1 MPKSEPF
8 VIDGVVYE
16 RDSAPGAGGS
26 AVVWKARRK
35 PDGQVF
41 AIKRIKKDGDANSAR
56 NKRFRREIEYGQ
68 TATHPNVVRIHAR
81 SEDAEFFSYVMD
93 FYPMTLRDVIN
104 GETDADVLLDYV
116 RQLCDALAYVH
127 SDGIVHRDIKPEN
140 ILVDP
145 DARRLVL
152 ADFGIAHFKDSSLT
166 KRGDLLVNRNYLA
179 PEQMVR
185 GNALAV
191 GKPADVFA
199 LGLVMTEMFTK
210 QNARGR
216 RHALV
221 RDRYPFLADLD
232 LIIEQMLLQDAA
244 QRLRIDTVR
253 GLLRT
258 ALRRIDSAIEEISD
272 DLRPDGTSTDD
283 SSGEVERILG
293 RAARD
298 VLSAKHVFE
307 RVADGELDRF
317 NLNYHCEIAYRVS
330 AELFHTCAQAVIY
343 ASCKAQFDYEGA
355 RPWRESDD
363 ARVLSAAKPGLQR
376 ELETILS
383 DFPLPRSSRWG
394 GLPQR
399 SVHLFR
405 FCKDYHCEE
414 LLTSIRASVYGEG
427 SGSLRANLIDAP
439 VFWITHWLRTKLD
452 TDYLRFDR
460 AAREDIG
467 LERHLSVVWNE
478 TLPLDPD
485 REAVGADLLT
495 EPPDADDVAGALR
508 ALEAQWDVSVGELVD
523 GGYAVMF
530 RSRDTYRR
538 FRDEAL
544 DLAEP
549 GSVFEAD
556 VLDLLRPEAEFDD
569 LVALTWNRNFDV
581 AVTLGKILGT
591 RAR

>member
-26 AVVWKARRK
+26 AVVWKVRRK

-41 AIKRIKKDGDANSAR
+41 AIKRIRKDGDANSAR

-68 TATHPNVVRIHAR
+68 KASHPNVVSIHAR

-104 GETDADVLLDYV
+104 DETDADVLLDYV

-191 GKPADVFA
+191 GKPADIFA

-244 QRLRIDTVR
+244 QRLRIDAVR

-272 DLRPDGTSTDD
+272 DLRPDGTSADD

-383 DFPLPRSSRWG
+383 DLPLPRSSRWG

-399 SVHLFR
+399 SAHLFR

>member
-26 AVVWKARRK
+26 AVVWKVRRK

-41 AIKRIKKDGDANSAR
+41 AIKRIRKDGDANSAR

-68 TATHPNVVRIHAR
+68 KASHPNVVSIHAR

-104 GETDADVLLDYV
+104 DETDADVLLDYV

-191 GKPADVFA
+191 GKPADIFA

-244 QRLRIDTVR
+244 QRLRIDAVR

-258 ALRRIDSAIEEISD
+258 ALRRIDPAIEEISD
-272 DLRPDGTSTDD
+272 DLRPDGTSADD

-399 SVHLFR
+399 SAHLFR

>member
-1 MPKSEPF
+1 MPKSGPF

-35 PDGQVF
+35 PDGRVF
-41 AIKRIKKDGDANSAR
+41 AVKRIRKDGDADSAR
-56 NKRFRREIEYGQ
+56 NERFRREIEYGQ
-68 TATHPNVVRIHAR
+68 TASHPNVVSIHAR
-81 SEDAEFFSYVMD
+81 SEDAEFFFYVMD

-104 GETDADVLLDYV
+104 GENDADVLLDYV

-185 GNALAV
+185 GNALGV

-244 QRLRIDTVR
+244 RRLRIDTVR

-258 ALRRIDSAIEEISD
+258 ALQRIDSAIEEISD
-272 DLRPDGTSTDD
+272 DLRPDETSADD

-298 VLSAKHVFE
+298 VLSAKYVFE

-317 NLNYHCEIAYRVS
+317 NLNYHCEVAYRVS
-330 AELFHTCAQAVIY
+330 AELFNTCAQAVIY
-343 ASCKAQFDYEGA
+343 AACKAQFDYEGA
-355 RPWRESDD
+355 GRWDESDD

-376 ELETILS
+376 ELEAILS

-399 SVHLFR
+399 SAHLFR

-414 LLTSIRASVYGEG
+414 LLTSIRASVHGEG

-460 AAREDIG
+460 RAREDIG
-467 LERHLSVVWNE
+467 IECHLSVVWNE

-508 ALEAQWDVSVGELVD
+508 AFEAKWDVSVGELVD
-523 GGYAVMF
+523 GGYSVMF

>member
-41 AIKRIKKDGDANSAR
+41 AIKRIRKDGNANSAR

-68 TATHPNVVRIHAR
+68 TASHPNVVRIHAR
-81 SEDAEFFSYVMD
+81 SEDAEFFFYVMD

-166 KRGDLLVNRNYLA
+166 EPGDLLVNRNYLA

-258 ALRRIDSAIEEISD
+258 ALRRLDSAIEEISD
-272 DLRPDGTSTDD
+272 DLRPDGTSADD

-508 ALEAQWDVSVGELVD
+508 ALEAKWDVSVGELVD
-523 GGYAVMF
+523 GGYSVMF

>member
-41 AIKRIKKDGDANSAR
+41 AIKRIRKDGDANSAR
-56 NKRFRREIEYGQ
+56 NKRFRREIEYGR
-68 TATHPNVVRIHAR
+68 TASHPNVVSIHAR

-104 GETDADVLLDYV
+104 DVTDADVLLDYV

-166 KRGDLLVNRNYLA
+166 ERGDLLVNRNYLA

-258 ALRRIDSAIEEISD
+258 ALRRIDSAIEEVSD
-272 DLRPDGTSTDD
+272 DLRPDGTSADD
-283 SSGEVERILG
+283 SSGEVERVLG

-355 RPWRESDD
+355 GRWDESDD

-376 ELETILS
+376 ELEAILS

-399 SVHLFR
+399 SAHLFR

-508 ALEAQWDVSVGELVD
+508 ALEAKWDVSVGELVD
-523 GGYAVMF
+523 GGYSVMF